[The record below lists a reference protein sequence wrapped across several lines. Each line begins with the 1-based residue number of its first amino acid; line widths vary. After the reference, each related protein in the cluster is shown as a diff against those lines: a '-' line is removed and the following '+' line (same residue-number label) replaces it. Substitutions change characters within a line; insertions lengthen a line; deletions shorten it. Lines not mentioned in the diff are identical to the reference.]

1 MMTAMT
7 DRTGRISSND
17 GKTGDILIVDDD
29 EITLKLAQQ
38 VLGVRYNVR
47 CASSGGGALI
57 EVEQK
62 KPDLIL
68 TDLDMPEMNGYQMIM
83 MLQQDQENTDIPF
96 IIMTGDTDN
105 GNEVRGFSLG
115 ARDYIRKPFNHE
127 VMLERVDRVFQN
139 EQNKRRL
146 EMEASAD
153 SLTGA
158 WNRRYIADHIKK
170 NCDRQEGAG
179 TLLLMDLDNFKTA
192 NDMYGH
198 KCGDEMLR
206 DFVSVLRNFT
216 RKNDVI
222 ARVGGD
228 EFAVFYTG
236 RMSHELIGQRCNGII
251 RATEEE
257 LNIVQG
263 KPSKCR
269 ISVSVGVAETPA
281 DGRDFQSLYE
291 KADNALYQVKKHG
304 RRSYRIFSQD
314 DESLQTRNVNNNE
327 FSLHQLNSMMR
338 EENRI
343 NGAYLVSSD
352 EFRKIYRFLSRSMER
367 DSRDAQ
373 MALLTLEGAAEEAS
387 DDFRASEML
396 DSAVIRSLRRGDVAA
411 KLDNRQYMV
420 ILMDTDKEN
429 GKIAT
434 DRIRRNWRTE
444 FGAGGYDV
452 RYDIGDIRTVV

>member
-62 KPDLIL
+62 RPDLIL

-170 NCDRQEGAG
+170 NFDRQEGAG
-179 TLLLMDLDNFKTA
+179 TLLLLMDLDNFKTA

-263 KPSKCR
+263 RPSKCR
-269 ISVSVGVAETPA
+269 ISVSVGVAEIRRLTA
-281 DGRDFQSLYE
+281 GISSHCMR

-373 MALLTLEGAAEEAS
+373 MALLTLEGC
-387 DDFRASEML
+387 RR
-396 DSAVIRSLRRGDVAA
+396 RS
-411 KLDNRQYMV
+411 
-420 ILMDTDKEN
+420 I
-429 GKIAT
+429 
-434 DRIRRNWRTE
+434 
-444 FGAGGYDV
+444 
-452 RYDIGDIRTVV
+452 